1 MKSTRTLAL
10 TALLGLA
17 AVSMA
22 GIPGRTNG
30 TLTSSGT
37 AWRNYLTPTSF
48 CWAFDDKFLSLTNQ
62 GYNPEEGQNHQVA
75 CLNFYNRA
83 NTFATTGTLMADAAL
98 TLIYNV
104 PTGPAISATFNVHGD
119 YDNATNCWRFTIPTN
134 TRSFVSGNRTYTVQL
149 TGIGSVGQTAS
160 DLCAPAPG
168 QTLTQCIYAQINSTP
183 EPGTMAALGLGGL
196 ALIRRKKK

>member
-37 AWRNYLTPTSF
+37 AWRNYLSPTSF
-48 CWAFDDKFLSLTNQ
+48 CWAFDDKYLSLTNQ
-62 GYNPEEGQNHQVA
+62 GYNPEEGQDHQVA
-75 CLNFYNRA
+75 CLNFFNRSNA
-83 NTFATTGTLMADAAL
+83 NPTTGTLMADAAL
-98 TLIYNV
+98 TLIYDV

-119 YDNATNCWRFTIPTN
+119 YDNNTNCWRFSIPTN
-134 TRSFVSGNRTYTVQL
+134 TQTFTSGNRQYHVRL
-149 TGIGSVGQTAS
+149 SGIGAVGQNS
-160 DLCAPAPG
+160 VDLCAPTPG
-168 QTLTQCIYAQINSTP
+168 QTLTQCVYAQISSTP